1 MGGTVGSGLTPGS
14 PPDGQFPAIPV
25 PSGFRAGKQKM
36 AQWFALE
43 VGAKNSEK
51 LPAISNHTPEIR

>member
-25 PSGFRAGKQKM
+25 PARFRAGKRKM
-36 AQWFALE
+36 AQWFVLE
-43 VGAKNSEK
+43 FGAV
-51 LPAISNHTPEIR
+51 